1 MGLPGMESSKL
12 ESKDIR
18 KVGLK
23 VTLPRLK
30 ILEMLE
36 SGDSRHM
43 SAEDLYK
50 ALLESGEEIGLATV
64 YRVLTQFESA
74 GLVNRLNFESGHS
87 VFEINQGKHHDHML
101 CIKCGRV
108 DEFIDDA
115 IEARQ
120 AAIAERM
127 GYDMTDHSLYIYG
140 VCPDCRAEGTSSYT
154 VPDGEDE
161 ATAD

>member
-1 MGLPGMESSKL
+1 M

-161 ATAD
+161 AAAD

>member
-1 MGLPGMESSKL
+1 MESSKL

-161 ATAD
+161 AAAD